1 MLLYGRNLVVF
12 FPGGFVAQ
20 MVKCLSTIQETQV
33 RSLGGKISWRRKWQ
47 FSSIFLPG
55 EFQAQRSL
63 AGYSPWGREE
73 SDTTQPL
80 TLLLFQRRYP
90 ARARQGR
97 CSSDSSPVLCNA
109 FALNQEAI
117 VPPLI

>member
-1 MLLYGRNLVVF
+1 M
-12 FPGGFVAQ
+12 VAQ
-20 MVKCLSTIQETQV
+20 TVKNLPEVQETWV
-33 RSLGGKISWRRKWQ
+33 RSLWVAKIPWRREWQ
-47 FSSIFLPG
+47 PTPVFLPG